1 MIEVIVRKYLSTALD
16 GIPVKTEVPK
26 NPPVKFC
33 IVEKTGGT
41 IEEHIKHS
49 TVIVQ
54 SYAESMEKAAELSE
68 EVVTLMCYG
77 LVGLAEVSKV
87 TLNSAYNY
95 TDTAEKKYRYQ
106 AVFDI
111 VHY

>member
-1 MIEVIVRKYLSTALD
+1 MIEVIVRKYLATALD
-16 GIPVKTEVPK
+16 GVPVKTEVPK
-26 NPPVKFC
+26 NPLVKFC

-41 IEEHIKHS
+41 IEEHIRHS
-49 TVIVQ
+49 TVVVQ
-54 SYAESMEKAAELSE
+54 SYGESMQKAAELSE
-68 EVVTLMCYG
+68 EVVALMCYG

-87 TLNSAYNY
+87 TLNSEYNY

-111 VHY
+111 THY